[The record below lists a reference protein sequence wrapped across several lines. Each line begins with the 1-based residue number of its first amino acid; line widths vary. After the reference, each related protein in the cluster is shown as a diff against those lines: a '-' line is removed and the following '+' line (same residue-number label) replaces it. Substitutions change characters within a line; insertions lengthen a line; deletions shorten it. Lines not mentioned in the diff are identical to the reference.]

1 MYLLKP
7 TLLPYFGCG
16 KRETVIHTMTQSQY
30 LPGKC
35 EELKNMTYLLPAH
48 LIPHENFSPVFIPLG
63 SWLFFCVFFFKFFF
77 RLAELFE
84 QETENYLKMDP
95 DPFDERH
102 PSRADPDC
110 ALGHMLKVIFRK
122 DAFMNK
128 VI

>member
-1 MYLLKP
+1 METIP
-7 TLLPYFGCG
+7 T
-16 KRETVIHTMTQSQY
+16 ETDISAIFRVWEEGHNDPHHDPIPILTRQVKISFIKTIKKIHVCIFCVQGFKT
-30 LPGKC
+30 
-35 EELKNMTYLLPAH
+35 
-48 LIPHENFSPVFIPLG
+48 I
-63 SWLFFCVFFFKFFF
+63 LFFIFS

-128 VI
+128 VITFSVLTFLFL

>member
-1 MYLLKP
+1 MKDLNLQCP
-7 TLLPYFGCG
+7 FPNVFLF
-16 KRETVIHTMTQSQY
+16 
-30 LPGKC
+30 
-35 EELKNMTYLLPAH
+35 A
-48 LIPHENFSPVFIPLG
+48 NFLS
-63 SWLFFCVFFFKFFF
+63 

-84 QETENYLKMDP
+84 LETENYLKMDP

-128 VI
+128 VCSKSLHSCLLILLED